1 MRSKGKQLLN
11 AKVVVEPTSSNP
23 NGYQDMDGFI
33 LPNSKLV
40 MMTYSK
46 RLFRLSNQVNTALQP
61 DIIINQKKSDLL
73 QNNDTVLVEVLK
85 VIF

>member
-1 MRSKGKQLLN
+1 
-11 AKVVVEPTSSNP
+11 
-23 NGYQDMDGFI
+23 MDNFI

-40 MMTYSK
+40 ITYSK

-73 QNNDTVLVEVLK
+73 KNLDTVLMELINLIK
-85 VIF
+85 NR

>member
-23 NGYQDMDGFI
+23 NGYQDMDDFI

-40 MMTYSK
+40 MTYSK